1 MRAPNPLLQSRRKS
15 GPMRF
20 LFSLLWVPTFVGIV
34 LIGYCA
40 PAFAA
45 DEEKPAEKTEDA
57 KPEEKKNE
65 APAKEETPTEKG
77 FPYSPDYCEFKT
89 SFPEEPYTLKQCEG
103 GDQTKC
109 FEQLSYTQV
118 FELSATVTFRVVC
131 NPSKPELFKEYSPAV
146 MEAALKGMT
155 REHYVKEIDSNFREG
170 NGYKQAGLVAQGTS
184 GRSDKIYIAQLWIGQ
199 QSVMSVEAEMIGE
212 PNDAADALFS
222 TLLEGVQYSGIKPPP
237 EK

>member
-1 MRAPNPLLQSRRKS
+1 MKPWLALLILA
-15 GPMRF
+15 F
-20 LFSLLWVPTFVGIV
+20 AI
-34 LIGYCA
+34 
-40 PAFAA
+40 PAYAA
-45 DEEKPAEKTEDA
+45 DEA
-57 KPEEKKNE
+57 KPEDKKKTEQSEVEPKDE
-65 APAKEETPTEKG
+65 AAAKEETEKG
-77 FPYSPDYCEFKT
+77 FPYSPDYCEFNA
-89 SFPEEPYTLKQCEG
+89 SFPEEPYKLKQCED

-131 NPSKPELFKEYSPAV
+131 NPSKPELFKQYSPQV

-155 REHYVKEIDSNFREG
+155 REHYVKEIDSNYRDG

-212 PNDAADALFS
+212 PSDAADALFS
-222 TLLEGVQYSGIKPPP
+222 SLLAGVQYSGIKKTP
-237 EK
+237 EN